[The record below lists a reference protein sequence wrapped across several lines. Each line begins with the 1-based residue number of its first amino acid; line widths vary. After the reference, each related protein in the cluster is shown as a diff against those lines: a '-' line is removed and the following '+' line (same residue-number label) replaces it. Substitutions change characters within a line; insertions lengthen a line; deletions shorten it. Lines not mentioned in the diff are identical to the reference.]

1 MYLTV
6 LKQLITM
13 LAISL
18 LAFAFSRRN
27 KLGSPESGFL
37 SRLLLYFVNPC
48 LIFNSFNKEFDIQ
61 KLKELAFVILL
72 SLLMHLVMTLIVSLF
87 IRSRKEDAKQLDGLE
102 KVGIVLTNC
111 GFIGIPL
118 INGVFGQDGI
128 FYLTGYLAVFNIWLW
143 TYGEYQMSR
152 SFRIKKV
159 LTNPNVLAVLS
170 GLLLFC
176 LPVTLPDVVA
186 KPLSYISEMNTA
198 LSMFL
203 LGLLFASFKKTG
215 NAPYTRRVIKVCLLR
230 LVACPVVC
238 LILLLIIWKLF
249 ASGAGLRTEVFVVF
263 ISCLCPVGMSVS
275 SFACLFGKD
284 ASYSSLMVLSTS
296 ALCII
301 SVPSFVRLAE
311 LLLAA

>member
-6 LKQLITM
+6 LKQLLIM

-18 LAFAFSRRN
+18 FAFVFARRN
-27 KLGSPESGFL
+27 KFGSAESGFL

-48 LIFNSFNKEFDIQ
+48 LIFSSFNKEFDVQ
-61 KLKELAFVILL
+61 KLKDLAFVILL
-72 SLLMHLVMTLIVSLF
+72 SLLLHMIMTVVVSILI
-87 IRSRKEDAKQLDGLE
+87 RPKEKDPEQLGGLE
-102 KVGIVLTNC
+102 KVGIVMTNC

-143 TYGEYQMSR
+143 TYGEYQMSH

-159 LTNPNVLAVLS
+159 LTNPNVLAVLC
-170 GLLLFC
+170 GLVLFC

-203 LGLLFASFKKTG
+203 LGLLFASFRKSG
-215 NAPYTRRVIKVCLLR
+215 DAPYTRRIVKVCLLR
-230 LVACPVVC
+230 LIVCPLVC
-238 LILLLIIWKLF
+238 LLFLLAIWKLF
-249 ASGAGLRTEVFVVF
+249 AGGAGLRTEVFVVF

-311 LLLAA
+311 FLMPV